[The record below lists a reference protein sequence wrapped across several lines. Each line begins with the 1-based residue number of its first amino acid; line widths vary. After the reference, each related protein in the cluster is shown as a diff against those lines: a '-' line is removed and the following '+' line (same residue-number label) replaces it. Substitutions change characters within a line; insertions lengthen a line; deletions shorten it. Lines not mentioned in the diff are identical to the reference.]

1 MLIDYNNKDILNLQ
15 EQVLKNTNDINDIA
29 VGQLTLANFGIHVSG
44 ILSDSTKLPDVSSY
58 TDNDVGTAYLVGT
71 ETPYRLYIL
80 TKIASTGLL
89 EWLDIGNFPQPGTK
103 GDKGDKGDVG
113 APGQAS
119 LWYLGS
125 TVPTVDPKYTER
137 DCYLNLTNGDVY
149 YYTSG
154 SWSLYGSL
162 RGPKGSIGATGP
174 QGPQGEQGPIGLTGP
189 KGDTGGLVNILGVVA
204 TAEELPSV
212 STVNDTDAYLV
223 GSTDPYDIYVVIHQP
238 NKQWFNI
245 GTTGSTFSI
254 VNLSVP
260 EGTTSG
266 TLSQGDYNTLQESAQ
281 NMIYLNGKYY
291 RLNLDKSTSGYQV
304 YSHTGKNPDNT
315 VYIDEFTITISTKA
329 WVITTINVVDSETL
343 NTKLVGYQKK
353 NSITDIDF
361 PHGEA
366 AVTYNTTDGMGIT
379 ANVQITNQD
388 GSSYTANG
396 DVHVPIFPGDNITIN
411 AKEDGKGV
419 VINGPAAVSKEYVDT
434 ELDKKAPLVSSASS
448 TYVTDINGNTTSIP
462 YTPDATAAT
471 FCTRDA
477 NGNVSVAT
485 PTANSHAATK
495 EYVDTE
501 AAKKAPLMS
510 SASSTYVTDIDGNT
524 TSIPYTSDATASTIC
539 MRDADGNISVAPPI
553 KNSHAA
559 TRAYVYTQVSTKSK
573 VSASDTGTSI
583 NEIKYLTIDGTEYK
597 LPSGGG
603 SGGGGDTLWYKY
615 GNVITDNT
623 TLSTYSANLAGTDDS
638 LFFVKDITKANPV
651 YKPKIEFNK
660 SLVLGEMDFSSWKT
674 YPDSYKTKMSNTL
687 IVGKITDMA
696 PFINPMYMTTNTIMV
711 GEFTKDVTMAIL
723 SSNSL
728 IVGRDLTNNSLDS
741 IIFGESI
748 MSKRGSS
755 IYHSIVGGY
764 NNTFQDVSMQK
775 SLVIGEKLLYNTNN
789 SYSTYV
795 KTSILVGKELN
806 FAGSSSTKV
815 ESMAVFGQF
824 NNKILPTDERLIVGA
839 GTSDTDR
846 RDCFKTGY
854 DGTDSYITV
863 GSTKVT
869 ESQLIQLLALLNPST
884 T

>member
-15 EQVLKNTNDINDIA
+15 EQVLKNANDINDIA

-89 EWLDIGNFPQPGTK
+89 EWLDIGNFPQPGPK

-113 APGQAS
+113 ANGQAS

-125 TVPTVDPKYTER
+125 TVPTTDPKYTER
-137 DCYLNLTNGDVY
+137 DCYLNLTNGNVY

-162 RGPKGSIGATGP
+162 RGPRGSIGATGP

-204 TAEELPSV
+204 TAEELPAV

-366 AVTYNTTDGMGIT
+366 AVTYDTTNGMGIT

-388 GSSYTANG
+388 GSLYTANG

-411 AKEDGKGV
+411 AKDDGTGI

-434 ELDKKAPLVSSASS
+434 ELAKKAPLMSSASS

-495 EYVDTE
+495 EYVDTG
-501 AAKKAPLMS
+501 LS
-510 SASSTYVTDIDGNT
+510 N
-524 TSIPYTSDATASTIC
+524 
-539 MRDADGNISVAPPI
+539 
-553 KNSHAA
+553 
-559 TRAYVYTQVSTKSK
+559 KSL
-573 VSASDTGTSI
+573 VSASLTGTSTD
-583 NEIKYLTIDGTEYK
+583 EAKYLTIDGSEYK
-597 LPSGGG
+597 IAGGITTWKLLNDYTYVPPTVISSPINNSDTTSPGYVIDLSTRPDRDTSNTPYKVYGKSSLMLGIIPATCGSHITTFPKFNNSILLGEIRRSDLNTFSNVTESILAGAISTGRNEAIVRTLNLGFLDCSSCRNVINMGTNGSRSRSYSQTIISGDNIEVNY
-603 SGGGGDTLWYKY
+603 GGGG
-615 GNVITDNT
+615 
-623 TLSTYSANLAGTDDS
+623 YSRQ
-638 LFFVKDITKANPV
+638 
-651 YKPKIEFNK
+651 
-660 SLVLGEMDFSSWKT
+660 
-674 YPDSYKTKMSNTL
+674 
-687 IVGKITDMA
+687 
-696 PFINPMYMTTNTIMV
+696 
-711 GEFTKDVTMAIL
+711 
-723 SSNSL
+723 NSL
-728 IVGRDLTNNSLDS
+728 LLGSNLSLESPGIHDS
-741 IIFGESI
+741 IIAGLNNYI
-748 MSKRGSS
+748 NK
-755 IYHSIVGGY
+755 SIVASLMLGY
-764 NNTFQDVSMQK
+764 NLKVNLANSPDNIKGLTVLGK
-775 SLVIGEKLLYNTNN
+775 YNDTADITD
-789 SYSTYV
+789 ST
-795 KTSILVGKELN
+795 
-806 FAGSSSTKV
+806 
-815 ESMAVFGQF
+815 
-824 NNKILPTDERLIVGA
+824 RLIVGA
-839 GTSDTDR
+839 GTSNTDR

-869 ESQLIQLLALLNPST
+869 ESQLIQLLRLFNPST

>member
-15 EQVLKNTNDINDIA
+15 EQVLKNANDINDIA

-71 ETPYRLYIL
+71 ETPYRLYVL

-89 EWLDIGNFPQPGTK
+89 EWLDIGNFPQPGPK
-103 GDKGDKGDVG
+103 GDKGDKGDTG
-113 APGQAS
+113 ATGQAS

-137 DCYLNLTNGDVY
+137 DCYLNLTNGNVY

-162 RGPKGSIGATGP
+162 RGPRGSIGATGP

-204 TAEELPSV
+204 TAEDLPAV

-366 AVTYNTTDGMGIT
+366 AVTYDTTNGMGIT

-388 GSSYTANG
+388 GSLYTANG

-411 AKEDGKGV
+411 AKEDGTGV

-434 ELDKKAPLVSSASS
+434 ELAKKAPLVSSASSTYVTDMNGNTTSIPYTPDATATTFCTRDANGNVSVATPTSNSHATTKEYVDTELAKKAPLVSSASS
-448 TYVTDINGNTTSIP
+448 TYVTDIDGNTTSIP
-462 YTPDATAAT
+462 YTSDATAST

-495 EYVDTE
+495 EYVDTHV
-501 AAKKAPLMS
+501 P
-510 SASSTYVTDIDGNT
+510 
-524 TSIPYTSDATASTIC
+524 
-539 MRDADGNISVAPPI
+539 
-553 KNSHAA
+553 
-559 TRAYVYTQVSTKSK
+559 
-573 VSASDTGTSI
+573 
-583 NEIKYLTIDGTEYK
+583 EIE
-597 LPSGGG
+597 S
-603 SGGGGDTLWYKY
+603 LWYKY

-623 TLSTYSANLAGTDDS
+623 ALSTYSVNITGTDDS
-638 LFFVKDITKANPV
+638 LLVVKDITDETKTFTRKIVANNSMILGTMNFKGKRPMDSTGDMNMISSMFIGDL
-651 YKPKIEFNK
+651 YDPKI
-660 SLVLGEMDFSSWKT
+660 LGGNGSPGFK
-674 YPDSYKTKMSNTL
+674 
-687 IVGKITDMA
+687 
-696 PFINPMYMTTNTIMV
+696 
-711 GEFTKDVTMAIL
+711 
-723 SSNSL
+723 NSL
-728 IVGRDLTNNSLDS
+728 YVGTSYMNEDVSTLRSTDSLISGFKNKVTYLTASNISGSHQNFGGTIITDS
-741 IIFGESI
+741 IIGGYGNYAPVNSYIERSLIIGKNNYMYNKFIYDNIISGDGSNIQENA
-748 MSKRGSS
+748 RQLLSS
-755 IYHSIVGGY
+755 I
-764 NNTFQDVSMQK
+764 VSGFNLQ
-775 SLVIGEKLLYNTNN
+775 
-789 SYSTYV
+789 
-795 KTSILVGKELN
+795 LN
-806 FAGSSSTKV
+806 PSSSTTFTGL
-815 ESMAVFGQF
+815 AVFGEY
-824 NNKILPTDERLIVGA
+824 NDPDISANDHLVVGA
-839 GTSDTDR
+839 GGQDSSGTHR
-846 RDCFKTGY
+846 RNCFKTGY

-863 GSTKVT
+863 GSTTVT
-869 ESQLIQLLALLNPST
+869 ESQLIQLLGLLNPST

>member
-29 VGQLTLANFGIHVSG
+29 VGQLTIANFGLHVSG
-44 ILSDSTKLPDVSSY
+44 ILSDPTKLPNVSSY
-58 TDNDVGTAYLVGT
+58 TDDDVGTAYLVGT
-71 ETPYRLYIL
+71 ETPYRLYVL

-89 EWLDIGNFPQPGTK
+89 EWLDIGNFPQPGPK

-113 APGQAS
+113 ATGQAS

-125 TVPTVDPKYTER
+125 TVPTTDPKYTER
-137 DCYLNLTNGDVY
+137 DCYLNLTNGNVY

-162 RGPKGSIGATGP
+162 RGPRGSIGATGP

-204 TAEELPSV
+204 TAEELPAV

-329 WVITTINVVDSETL
+329 WVITTINVVDTETL

-361 PHGEA
+361 PHGES
-366 AVTYNTTDGMGIT
+366 AVTYDTTNGMGIT

-388 GSSYTANG
+388 GSLYTANG

-411 AKEDGKGV
+411 AKEDGTGV

-434 ELDKKAPLVSSASS
+434 ELAKKAPLVSSASS

-462 YTPDATAAT
+462 YTPDATAST

-485 PTANSHAATK
+485 PTENSHASNK
-495 EYVDTE
+495 EYVDTG
-501 AAKKAPLMS
+501 LS
-510 SASSTYVTDIDGNT
+510 N
-524 TSIPYTSDATASTIC
+524 
-539 MRDADGNISVAPPI
+539 
-553 KNSHAA
+553 
-559 TRAYVYTQVSTKSK
+559 KSL
-573 VSASDTGTSI
+573 VSASLTGTSTD
-583 NEIKYLTIDGTEYK
+583 EVKYLTIDGSEYK
-597 LPSGGG
+597 IAGGITTWKLLNDYTYVPPTVYSSPINNSDTTSPGYVIDLSTRPDSGDTANTPYKVYGKSSLMLGIIPATCSSFTKIFPKFNRSILLGEIRQADTDTYSNVTESILAGAIMTSRNEAIVRTLNLGFLDCSSCRNVINMGG
-603 SGGGGDTLWYKY
+603 TNGSKSRSYTSTIISGDNIEVNYGGGG
-615 GNVITDNT
+615 
-623 TLSTYSANLAGTDDS
+623 YSRQ
-638 LFFVKDITKANPV
+638 
-651 YKPKIEFNK
+651 
-660 SLVLGEMDFSSWKT
+660 
-674 YPDSYKTKMSNTL
+674 
-687 IVGKITDMA
+687 
-696 PFINPMYMTTNTIMV
+696 
-711 GEFTKDVTMAIL
+711 
-723 SSNSL
+723 NSL
-728 IVGRDLTNNSLDS
+728 LLGSNLSLESPGIYDS
-741 IIFGESI
+741 IIAGLNNYI
-748 MSKRGSS
+748 NK
-755 IYHSIVGGY
+755 SIVASLMLGY
-764 NNTFQDVSMQK
+764 NLKVN
-775 SLVIGEKLLYNTNN
+775 LVNSPDNIKGLTVLGKYNDTADITD
-789 SYSTYV
+789 ST
-795 KTSILVGKELN
+795 
-806 FAGSSSTKV
+806 
-815 ESMAVFGQF
+815 
-824 NNKILPTDERLIVGA
+824 RLIVGA

-869 ESQLIQLLALLNPST
+869 ESQLIQLLALLNPTS
-884 T
+884 

>member
-29 VGQLTLANFGIHVSG
+29 VGQLTIANFGLHVSG
-44 ILSDSTKLPDVSSY
+44 ILSDPTKLPDVSSY
-58 TDNDVGTAYLVGT
+58 TDDDIGTAYLVGT
-71 ETPYRLYIL
+71 ETPYRLYVL

-89 EWLDIGNFPQPGTK
+89 EWLDIGNFPQPGPK

-113 APGQAS
+113 ATGQAS

-125 TVPTVDPKYTER
+125 TVPTADPKYTER
-137 DCYLNLTNGDVY
+137 DCYLNLTNGNVY

-162 RGPKGSIGATGP
+162 RGPRGSIGATGP

-223 GSTDPYDIYVVIHQP
+223 GSTDPYDIYVIIHQP

-315 VYIDEFTITISTKA
+315 VYIDEFTITISTKS

-366 AVTYNTTDGMGIT
+366 AVTYDTTNGMGIT

-388 GSSYTANG
+388 GSLYTANG

-411 AKEDGKGV
+411 AKDDGKGV

-434 ELDKKAPLVSSASS
+434 ELAKKAPLVSSASS

-495 EYVDTE
+495 EYVDTQ
-501 AAKKAPLMS
+501 
-510 SASSTYVTDIDGNT
+510 
-524 TSIPYTSDATASTIC
+524 
-539 MRDADGNISVAPPI
+539 VA
-553 KNSHAA
+553 
-559 TRAYVYTQVSTKSK
+559 TKSK
-573 VSASDTGTSI
+573 VSASSTGTST
-583 NEIKYLTIDGTEYK
+583 NEAKYLTIDNTEYK
-597 LPSGGG
+597 L
-603 SGGGGDTLWYKY
+603 GGGDKPLWYKY
-615 GNVITDNT
+615 GNIITDNT
-623 TLSTYSANLAGTDDS
+623 ALSAYSANFTGTDDS
-638 LFFVKDITKANPV
+638 LLVVKDITDETRTYTRKIVANNSMILGTMPFKAKKLQDSARDMNMISSMFIGDL
-651 YKPKIEFNK
+651 YDPKILGGKDSTGFKN
-660 SLVLGEMDFSSWKT
+660 SL
-674 YPDSYKTKMSNTL
+674 Y
-687 IVGKITDMA
+687 VGSTS
-696 PFINPMYMTTNTIMV
+696 TN
-711 GEFTKDVTMAIL
+711 EDVTPLRSTDSVISGFKNKL
-723 SSNSL
+723 SYLTASNISGSHQNFGGT
-728 IVGRDLTNNSLDS
+728 IITDS
-741 IIFGESI
+741 IIGGYGNYAPTNSYIERSLIIGKNNYMYNKFIYDNIISGNGTNI
-748 MSKRGSS
+748 QANLNQLQSS
-755 IYHSIVGGY
+755 IIS
-764 NNTFQDVSMQK
+764 
-775 SLVIGEKLLYNTNN
+775 GEQLT
-789 SYSTYV
+789 
-795 KTSILVGKELN
+795 LN
-806 FAGSSSTKV
+806 PSSDRAITGL
-815 ESMAVFGQF
+815 AVFGIY
-824 NNKILPTDERLIVGA
+824 NDPEITANDHLIVGA
-839 GTSDTDR
+839 GNQDSSGVHR
-846 RDCFKTGY
+846 RNCFKTGY

-869 ESQLIQLLALLNPST
+869 ESQLISLLALLNPSS
-884 T
+884 

>member
-89 EWLDIGNFPQPGTK
+89 EWLDIGNFPQPGPK
-103 GDKGDKGDVG
+103 GDKGDKGDTG
-113 APGQAS
+113 ETGQAS

-137 DCYLNLTNGDVY
+137 DCYLNLTNGNVY

-162 RGPKGSIGATGP
+162 RGPRGSIGATGP

-212 STVNDTDAYLV
+212 SIVNDTDAYLV
-223 GSTDPYDIYVVIHQP
+223 GSTDPYDIYVIIHQP

-366 AVTYNTTDGMGIT
+366 AVTYDTTNGMGIT

-396 DVHVPIFPGDNITIN
+396 DVHVPIFPGDNITID
-411 AKEDGKGV
+411 AKSDGKGI
-419 VINGPAAVSKEYVDT
+419 VINGHAAVSKEYVDT
-434 ELDKKAPLVSSASS
+434 ELAKKAPLVSSASS

-495 EYVDTE
+495 EYVDTHV
-501 AAKKAPLMS
+501 P
-510 SASSTYVTDIDGNT
+510 
-524 TSIPYTSDATASTIC
+524 
-539 MRDADGNISVAPPI
+539 
-553 KNSHAA
+553 
-559 TRAYVYTQVSTKSK
+559 
-573 VSASDTGTSI
+573 
-583 NEIKYLTIDGTEYK
+583 EIE
-597 LPSGGG
+597 S
-603 SGGGGDTLWYKY
+603 LWYKIPADA
-615 GNVITDNT
+615 VNT
-623 TLSTYSANLAGTDDS
+623 NPVTTNSDLLNYSQYFSKYANEGLYLLSILNTAEQTVNADTSIKCSKGLLAGTIDLTGGTSEAGEININRSLFVGDIKGPKITMDKSGYFGTLSGFIIGKRSLSLNESIGVGYGHKGTLVQSVIIGSQNQSSNANQSMIIGSSINAAPSYNSLFVGRSLYYNTSYFNSVSDS
-638 LFFVKDITKANPV
+638 L
-651 YKPKIEFNK
+651 
-660 SLVLGEMDFSSWKT
+660 LGGNST
-674 YPDSYKTKMSNTL
+674 G
-687 IVGKITDMA
+687 VGGSTGYRPA
-696 PFINPMYMTTNTIMV
+696 
-711 GEFTKDVTMAIL
+711 VT
-723 SSNSL
+723 S
-728 IVGRDLTNNSLDS
+728 S
-741 IIFGESI
+741 IIFGQELYLTISTSNQDDMPKGVAI
-748 MSKRGSS
+748 FGSC
-755 IYHSIVGGY
+755 
-764 NNTFQDVSMQK
+764 
-775 SLVIGEKLLYNTNN
+775 N
-789 SYSTYV
+789 STASYQP
-795 KTSILVGKELN
+795 G
-806 FAGSSSTKV
+806 TK
-815 ESMAVFGQF
+815 
-824 NNKILPTDERLIVGA
+824 LIVGA
-839 GTSDTDR
+839 GTSASDR

-863 GSTKVT
+863 GSTTVT
-869 ESQLIQLLALLNPST
+869 ESQLIQLLGLLNPSS
-884 T
+884 

>member
-29 VGQLTLANFGIHVSG
+29 VGQLTIANFGIHVSG

-71 ETPYRLYIL
+71 ETPYRLYVL

-89 EWLDIGNFPQPGTK
+89 EWLDIGNFPQPGPK
-103 GDKGDKGDVG
+103 GDKGDKGDTG
-113 APGQAS
+113 ETGQAS

-137 DCYLNLTNGDVY
+137 DCYLNLTNGNVY

-162 RGPKGSIGATGP
+162 RGPRGSIGATGP

-204 TAEELPSV
+204 TAEELPAV

-223 GSTDPYDIYVVIHQP
+223 GSTNPYDIYVVIHQP

-266 TLSQGDYNTLQESAQ
+266 TLSQSDYNILQESAQ

-329 WVITTINVVDSETL
+329 WVITTINVVDTETL

-366 AVTYNTTDGMGIT
+366 AVTYDATNGMGIT

-388 GSSYTANG
+388 GSLYTANG

-411 AKEDGKGV
+411 AKEDGTGV

-434 ELDKKAPLVSSASS
+434 ELAKKAPLVSTASS

-495 EYVDTE
+495 EYVDTQ
-501 AAKKAPLMS
+501 AA
-510 SASSTYVTDIDGNT
+510 
-524 TSIPYTSDATASTIC
+524 
-539 MRDADGNISVAPPI
+539 
-553 KNSHAA
+553 
-559 TRAYVYTQVSTKSK
+559 TKSK
-573 VSASDTGTSI
+573 VSA
-583 NEIKYLTIDGTEYK
+583 
-597 LPSGGG
+597 
-603 SGGGGDTLWYKY
+603 
-615 GNVITDNT
+615 
-623 TLSTYSANLAGTDDS
+623 
-638 LFFVKDITKANPV
+638 
-651 YKPKIEFNK
+651 
-660 SLVLGEMDFSSWKT
+660 
-674 YPDSYKTKMSNTL
+674 
-687 IVGKITDMA
+687 
-696 PFINPMYMTTNTIMV
+696 
-711 GEFTKDVTMAIL
+711 
-723 SSNSL
+723 
-728 IVGRDLTNNSLDS
+728 
-741 IIFGESI
+741 
-748 MSKRGSS
+748 
-755 IYHSIVGGY
+755 
-764 NNTFQDVSMQK
+764 
-775 SLVIGEKLLYNTNN
+775 
-789 SYSTYV
+789 
-795 KTSILVGKELN
+795 
-806 FAGSSSTKV
+806 
-815 ESMAVFGQF
+815 
-824 NNKILPTDERLIVGA
+824 
-839 GTSDTDR
+839 
-846 RDCFKTGY
+846 
-854 DGTDSYITV
+854 
-863 GSTKVT
+863 
-869 ESQLIQLLALLNPST
+869 
-884 T
+884 

>member
-29 VGQLTLANFGIHVSG
+29 VGQLTIANFGLHVSG
-44 ILSDSTKLPDVSSY
+44 ILSDSTKLPNVSSY
-58 TDNDVGTAYLVGT
+58 TDDDVGTAYLVGT
-71 ETPYRLYIL
+71 ETPYRLYVL

-89 EWLDIGNFPQPGTK
+89 EWLDIGNFPQPGPK
-103 GDKGDKGDVG
+103 GDKGDKGDTG
-113 APGQAS
+113 ATGQAS

-137 DCYLNLTNGDVY
+137 DCYLNITNGNVY

-162 RGPKGSIGATGP
+162 RGPRGSIGATGP

-204 TAEELPSV
+204 TAEELPAV

-366 AVTYNTTDGMGIT
+366 AVTYDTTNGMGIT

-411 AKEDGKGV
+411 AKDDGKGI

-434 ELDKKAPLVSSASS
+434 ELAKKAPLVSSASS

-462 YTPDATAAT
+462 YTPDATAST

-495 EYVDTE
+495 EYVDTQ
-501 AAKKAPLMS
+501 
-510 SASSTYVTDIDGNT
+510 
-524 TSIPYTSDATASTIC
+524 
-539 MRDADGNISVAPPI
+539 VA
-553 KNSHAA
+553 
-559 TRAYVYTQVSTKSK
+559 TKSK
-573 VSASDTGTSI
+573 VSASSTGTSTD
-583 NEIKYLTIDGTEYK
+583 EAKYLTIDNTEYK
-597 LPSGGG
+597 LGG
-603 SGGGGDTLWYKY
+603 SGGDTLWYKY

-623 TLSTYSANLAGTDDS
+623 ALSAYSANFIGTDDS
-638 LFFVKDITKANPV
+638 LLFVKDLTTESPKQYQPKTNLRKTLILGEINFSTNSSVSAISRFSTLRSALIGTITDIYPFTGNSNQV
-651 YKPKIEFNK
+651 TDSVMIGNFSTDNIVQSLNK
-660 SLVLGEMDFSSWKT
+660 SLLVGSSLTCSADNSVFFGERIRCAAG
-674 YPDSYKTKMSNTL
+674 TL
-687 IVGKITDMA
+687 A
-696 PFINPMYMTTNTIMV
+696 
-711 GEFTKDVTMAIL
+711 
-723 SSNSL
+723 SQSL
-728 IVGRDLTNNSLDS
+728 IGGKDLNLINATINNS
-741 IIFGESI
+741 IISGY
-748 MSKRGSS
+748 KLLVNTNSS
-755 IYHSIVGGY
+755 QGLNIKHSILAG
-764 NNTFQDVSMQK
+764 NQ
-775 SLVIGEKLLYNTNN
+775 
-789 SYSTYV
+789 
-795 KTSILVGKELN
+795 LN
-806 FAGSSSTKV
+806 FTASSSGT
-815 ESMAVFGQF
+815 EISSLAVFGKY
-824 NNKILPTDERLIVGA
+824 NDMTPPTDESLIVGA
-839 GTSDTDR
+839 GTSNTDR
-846 RDCFKTGY
+846 RNCFTAGY
-854 DGTDSYITV
+854 DGTSSYITV
-863 GSTKVT
+863 GSTRLT
-869 ESQLIQLLALLNPST
+869 EPQLVRLLELLTPST
-884 T
+884 

>member
-29 VGQLTLANFGIHVSG
+29 VGQLTIANFGLHVSG

-58 TDNDVGTAYLVGT
+58 TDDDVGTAYLVGT
-71 ETPYRLYIL
+71 ETPYRLYVL

-89 EWLDIGNFPQPGTK
+89 EWLDIGNFPQPGPK
-103 GDKGDKGDVG
+103 GDKGDKGDTG
-113 APGQAS
+113 ATGQAS

-137 DCYLNLTNGDVY
+137 DCYLNLTNGNVY

-162 RGPKGSIGATGP
+162 RGPRGSIGATGP

-223 GSTDPYDIYVVIHQP
+223 GSTNPYDIYVIIHQP

-366 AVTYNTTDGMGIT
+366 AVTYDTTNGMGIT

-411 AKEDGKGV
+411 TKEDGTGV

-434 ELDKKAPLVSSASS
+434 ELAKKAPLVSSASS

-495 EYVDTE
+495 EYVDTHVPE
-501 AAKKAPLMS
+501 TVPTAFIDYNSDGNLIPSNILDMSGIKGTKYISKSELFIKNKNNNGTITNLFTDNSTLRINDTSLSFLEYDPPSSSYKKDVDITLNDSIIKVYSLRNNNNTTYLTGNLNIDS
-510 SASSTYVTDIDGNT
+510 SIILAEYLSFDGNGGSYKGGISLNYSGNAFSQGSLWNSVILGGTHVGGKLENTFYTGRTGQELFHIKANTAMLINFNCLASNGTDIID
-524 TSIPYTSDATASTIC
+524 SIGMGSQ
-539 MRDADGNISVAPPI
+539 NI
-553 KNSHAA
+553 
-559 TRAYVYTQVSTKSK
+559 
-573 VSASDTGTSI
+573 
-583 NEIKYLTIDGTEYK
+583 K
-597 LPSGGG
+597 LG
-603 SGGGGDTLWYKY
+603 SGI
-615 GNVITDNT
+615 NR
-623 TLSTYSANLAGTDDS
+623 
-638 LFFVKDITKANPV
+638 
-651 YKPKIEFNK
+651 
-660 SLVLGEMDFSSWKT
+660 
-674 YPDSYKTKMSNTL
+674 SNN
-687 IVGKITDMA
+687 IG
-696 PFINPMYMTTNTIMV
+696 
-711 GEFTKDVTMAIL
+711 
-723 SSNSL
+723 NSL
-728 IVGRDLTNNSLDS
+728 IGPYNKFTPAYKDHELVLSYDL
-741 IIFGESI
+741 IFG
-748 MSKRGSS
+748 RGLMINPQVYDSS
-755 IYHSIVGGY
+755 GFGHNGFAV
-764 NNTFQDVSMQK
+764 
-775 SLVIGEKLLYNTNN
+775 
-789 SYSTYV
+789 
-795 KTSILVGKELN
+795 VGKYNE
-806 FAGSSSTKV
+806 GTY
-815 ESMAVFGQF
+815 
-824 NNKILPTDERLIVGA
+824 TDDQRFIVGA
-839 GTSDTDR
+839 GTSESDR

>member
-29 VGQLTLANFGIHVSG
+29 VGQLTIANFGLHVSG
-44 ILSDSTKLPDVSSY
+44 ILSDPTKLPNVSSY
-58 TDNDVGTAYLVGT
+58 TDDDIGTAYLVGT
-71 ETPYRLYIL
+71 ETPYRLYVL

-89 EWLDIGNFPQPGTK
+89 EWLDIGNFPQPGPK

-113 APGQAS
+113 ATGQAS

-137 DCYLNLTNGDVY
+137 DCYLNLTNGNVY

-162 RGPKGSIGATGP
+162 RGPRGSIGATGP

-189 KGDTGGLVNILGVVA
+189 KGDTGGLVNILGTVA

-223 GSTDPYDIYVVIHQP
+223 GSTDPYDIYVIIHQP

-245 GTTGSTFSI
+245 GTTGTTFSI

-266 TLSQGDYNTLQESAQ
+266 TLSQSDYNILQESAQ

-315 VYIDEFTITISTKA
+315 VYIDEFTITIATKA

-366 AVTYNTTDGMGIT
+366 AVTYDTTNGMGIT

-388 GSSYTANG
+388 GSLYTANG

-411 AKEDGKGV
+411 VKDDGTGV

-434 ELDKKAPLVSSASS
+434 ELAKKAPLVSSASS

-495 EYVDTE
+495 AYVDTQ
-501 AAKKAPLMS
+501 
-510 SASSTYVTDIDGNT
+510 
-524 TSIPYTSDATASTIC
+524 
-539 MRDADGNISVAPPI
+539 VA
-553 KNSHAA
+553 
-559 TRAYVYTQVSTKSK
+559 TKSK
-573 VSASDTGTSI
+573 VSASSTGTST
-583 NEIKYLTIDGTEYK
+583 NEAKYLTIDGSEYK

-674 YPDSYKTKMSNTL
+674 YPDSYKTEMSNTL

-696 PFINPMYMTTNTIMV
+696 PFINQMYMTANTIMV
-711 GEFTKDVTMAIL
+711 GEFTRNGTMAIL

-728 IVGRDLTNNSLDS
+728 IVGRDLTNNSLDY
-741 IIFGESI
+741 IVFGESI

-764 NNTFQDVSMQK
+764 NNTFQDVSINK
-775 SLVIGEKLLYNTNN
+775 SLVIGENLLYNTNN
-789 SYSTYV
+789 SYSTNI

-815 ESMAVFGQF
+815 QSMAVFGQF

-869 ESQLIQLLALLNPST
+869 ESQLIQLLAMLNPSS
-884 T
+884 

>member
-15 EQVLKNTNDINDIA
+15 EQVLKNANDINDIA

-89 EWLDIGNFPQPGTK
+89 EWLDIGNFPQPGPK
-103 GDKGDKGDVG
+103 GDKGDKGDTG
-113 APGQAS
+113 ATGQAS

-125 TVPTVDPKYTER
+125 TAPTADPKYTER
-137 DCYLNLTNGDVY
+137 DCYLNLTNGNVY

-162 RGPKGSIGATGP
+162 RGPRGSIGATGP

-189 KGDTGGLVNILGVVA
+189 KGDTGGLVNILGVVS

-223 GSTDPYDIYVVIHQP
+223 GSTNPYDIYVVIHQP

-366 AVTYNTTDGMGIT
+366 AVTYDTTNGMGIT

-388 GSSYTANG
+388 GSLYTANG
-396 DVHVPIFPGDNITIN
+396 DVHIPILPGDNITIN

-434 ELDKKAPLVSSASS
+434 ELAKKAPLVSSASS

-462 YTPDATAAT
+462 YTPDATAST

-495 EYVDTE
+495 EYVDTG
-501 AAKKAPLMS
+501 LS
-510 SASSTYVTDIDGNT
+510 N
-524 TSIPYTSDATASTIC
+524 
-539 MRDADGNISVAPPI
+539 
-553 KNSHAA
+553 
-559 TRAYVYTQVSTKSK
+559 KSL
-573 VSASDTGTSI
+573 VSASLTGTSTD
-583 NEIKYLTIDGTEYK
+583 EAKYLTIDGSEYK
-597 LPSGGG
+597 IAGGITTWKLLNDYTYVPPTVISSPINNSDTTSPGYVIDLSTRPDGDTSNTPYKVYGKSSLMLGIIPATCSSFTKIFPKFNRSILLGEIRQADTDTYSNVTESIIAGAISTSRNEAIVRTLNLGFLGCSSCRNVINMGTNGSKSRSYTSTIISGDNIEVNY
-603 SGGGGDTLWYKY
+603 GGGG
-615 GNVITDNT
+615 
-623 TLSTYSANLAGTDDS
+623 YSRQ
-638 LFFVKDITKANPV
+638 
-651 YKPKIEFNK
+651 
-660 SLVLGEMDFSSWKT
+660 
-674 YPDSYKTKMSNTL
+674 
-687 IVGKITDMA
+687 
-696 PFINPMYMTTNTIMV
+696 
-711 GEFTKDVTMAIL
+711 
-723 SSNSL
+723 NSL
-728 IVGRDLTNNSLDS
+728 LLGSNLSLESPGIHDS
-741 IIFGESI
+741 IIAGLNNYINKSI
-748 MSKRGSS
+748 EASLML
-755 IYHSIVGGY
+755 GY
-764 NNTFQDVSMQK
+764 NLKVN
-775 SLVIGEKLLYNTNN
+775 LVN
-789 SYSTYV
+789 SPSTIKGLTV
-795 KTSILVGKELN
+795 L
-806 FAGSSSTKV
+806 
-815 ESMAVFGQF
+815 GQF
-824 NNKILPTDERLIVGA
+824 NDTADITDSTRLIVGA
-839 GTSDTDR
+839 GTSASDR

-869 ESQLIQLLALLNPST
+869 ESQLIQLLAMLNPSS
-884 T
+884 

>member
-89 EWLDIGNFPQPGTK
+89 EWLDIGNFPQPGPK
-103 GDKGDKGDVG
+103 GDKGDKGDTG
-113 APGQAS
+113 ETGQAS

-125 TVPTVDPKYTER
+125 TVPTADPKYTER
-137 DCYLNLTNGDVY
+137 DCYLNLTNGNVY

-162 RGPKGSIGATGP
+162 RGPRGSIGATGP

-361 PHGEA
+361 PHDEA
-366 AVTYNTTDGMGIT
+366 AVTYDTTNGMGIT

-388 GSSYTANG
+388 GSLYTANG

-411 AKEDGKGV
+411 AKADGTGV
-419 VINGPAAVSKEYVDT
+419 VINGPAAVSKEYVDA
-434 ELDKKAPLVSSASS
+434 ELAKKAPLVSSTAS

-495 EYVDTE
+495 EYVDTG
-501 AAKKAPLMS
+501 LS
-510 SASSTYVTDIDGNT
+510 N
-524 TSIPYTSDATASTIC
+524 
-539 MRDADGNISVAPPI
+539 
-553 KNSHAA
+553 
-559 TRAYVYTQVSTKSK
+559 KSL
-573 VSASDTGTSI
+573 VSASLTGSSTD
-583 NEIKYLTIDGTEYK
+583 EAKYLTIDGSEYK
-597 LPSGGG
+597 IAGGITTWKLLNDYTYVPPTINSSPVNNSDTTSPGYVIDLSTRPDGDTGDTPYKVYGKSSLMLGIIPATCSSHITTFPKFNHSILLGEIRRSDLNTYSNVTESIVAGAIMTSRNEAIVRTLNLGFLECSSCRNVINMGTNGSRSRSYSRTIISGDNIEVNY
-603 SGGGGDTLWYKY
+603 GGGG
-615 GNVITDNT
+615 
-623 TLSTYSANLAGTDDS
+623 YSRQ
-638 LFFVKDITKANPV
+638 
-651 YKPKIEFNK
+651 
-660 SLVLGEMDFSSWKT
+660 
-674 YPDSYKTKMSNTL
+674 
-687 IVGKITDMA
+687 
-696 PFINPMYMTTNTIMV
+696 
-711 GEFTKDVTMAIL
+711 
-723 SSNSL
+723 NSL
-728 IVGRDLTNNSLDS
+728 LLGSNLSLESPGIHDS
-741 IIFGESI
+741 IIAGLNNYI
-748 MSKRGSS
+748 NK
-755 IYHSIVGGY
+755 SIVASLMLGY
-764 NNTFQDVSMQK
+764 NLKVN
-775 SLVIGEKLLYNTNN
+775 LVNSPDNIKGLTVLGKYNDTADITD
-789 SYSTYV
+789 ST
-795 KTSILVGKELN
+795 
-806 FAGSSSTKV
+806 
-815 ESMAVFGQF
+815 
-824 NNKILPTDERLIVGA
+824 RLIVGA
-839 GTSDTDR
+839 GTSNTDR

>member
-15 EQVLKNTNDINDIA
+15 EQVLKNANDINDIA

-89 EWLDIGNFPQPGTK
+89 EWLDIGNFPQPGPK
-103 GDKGDKGDVG
+103 GDKGDKGDTG
-113 APGQAS
+113 ETGQAS

-125 TVPTVDPKYTER
+125 TVPTANPSYTER
-137 DCYLNLTNGDVY
+137 DCYLNLTNGNVY

-162 RGPKGSIGATGP
+162 RGPRGSIGATGP

-204 TAEELPSV
+204 TAEELPAV

-223 GSTDPYDIYVVIHQP
+223 GSTNPYDIYVIIHQP

-361 PHGEA
+361 PNGEA
-366 AVTYNTTDGMGIT
+366 VVTYDTTNGMGIT

-411 AKEDGKGV
+411 AKDDGKGI

-434 ELDKKAPLVSSASS
+434 ELAKKAPLVSSASS

-462 YTPDATAAT
+462 NTPDATAAT

-495 EYVDTE
+495 EYVDTG
-501 AAKKAPLMS
+501 LS
-510 SASSTYVTDIDGNT
+510 N
-524 TSIPYTSDATASTIC
+524 
-539 MRDADGNISVAPPI
+539 
-553 KNSHAA
+553 
-559 TRAYVYTQVSTKSK
+559 KSL
-573 VSASDTGTSI
+573 VSASLTGSSTD
-583 NEIKYLTIDGTEYK
+583 EAKYLTIDGSEYK
-597 LPSGGG
+597 IAGGITTWKLLNDYTYVPPTVISSPINNSDTTSPGYVIDLSTRPDGDTANTPYKVYGKSSLMLGIIPATCSSFTKIFPKFNRSILLGEIRQADTDTYSDVTESIIAGAIMTSRNEAIVRTLNLGFLNCSSCRNVINMGTNGSRSRSYTSTIISGDNIEVNY
-603 SGGGGDTLWYKY
+603 GGGG
-615 GNVITDNT
+615 
-623 TLSTYSANLAGTDDS
+623 YSRQ
-638 LFFVKDITKANPV
+638 
-651 YKPKIEFNK
+651 
-660 SLVLGEMDFSSWKT
+660 
-674 YPDSYKTKMSNTL
+674 
-687 IVGKITDMA
+687 
-696 PFINPMYMTTNTIMV
+696 
-711 GEFTKDVTMAIL
+711 
-723 SSNSL
+723 NSL
-728 IVGRDLTNNSLDS
+728 LLGSNLSLESPGIHDS
-741 IIFGESI
+741 IIAGLNNYI
-748 MSKRGSS
+748 NK
-755 IYHSIVGGY
+755 SIVASLMLGY
-764 NNTFQDVSMQK
+764 NLKVNLANSPDNIKGLTVLGK
-775 SLVIGEKLLYNTNN
+775 YNDTADITD
-789 SYSTYV
+789 ST
-795 KTSILVGKELN
+795 
-806 FAGSSSTKV
+806 
-815 ESMAVFGQF
+815 
-824 NNKILPTDERLIVGA
+824 RLIVGA
-839 GTSDTDR
+839 GTSASDR

-869 ESQLIQLLALLNPST
+869 ESQLIQLLGLLNPTS
-884 T
+884 

>member
-89 EWLDIGNFPQPGTK
+89 EWLDIGNFPQPGPK

-113 APGQAS
+113 ATGQAS

-137 DCYLNLTNGDVY
+137 DCYLNLTNGNVY

-281 NMIYLNGKYY
+281 NMIYINGKYY

-329 WVITTINVVDSETL
+329 WVITTINVVDTETL

-353 NSITDIDF
+353 NSVTDIDF

-388 GSSYTANG
+388 GSLYTANG
-396 DVHVPIFPGDNITIN
+396 DVHVPILPGDNITIN
-411 AKEDGKGV
+411 AKDDGTGI

-434 ELDKKAPLVSSASS
+434 ELAKKAPLVSTASS
-448 TYVTDINGNTTSIP
+448 TYVTDMNGNTTSIP
-462 YTPDATAAT
+462 YTPDATAST

-485 PTANSHAATK
+485 TTSNSHATTK

-510 SASSTYVTDIDGNT
+510 TASSTYVTDIDGNT

-603 SGGGGDTLWYKY
+603 SGGGGSSDFVDYNSAGNLIPSNLLDMSGVKGTKY
-615 GNVITDNT
+615 IGKSELFIENKNNDGTITNLFTDNS
-623 TLSTYSANLAGTDDS
+623 TLRIFSSSLSFMEYNPPSFSYYKKDVDITLDNSIIKVYTLENDNYSSNNIGNLNIERSIILAERLTFDDNGYSYKGGISLNYSGDAYYHGKLWNSIILGGGQSGHTGGKLENTFYTGRLSKDLSHTGSNASMLIDFSCSASNGTDIIDS
-638 LFFVKDITKANPV
+638 IGISSQTITLGSGINTRNNIGYSLIGPL
-651 YKPKIEFNK
+651 NK
-660 SLVLGEMDFSSWKT
+660 FT
-674 YPDSYKTKMSNTL
+674 PSYK
-687 IVGKITDMA
+687 D
-696 PFINPMYMTTNTIMV
+696 
-711 GEFTKDVTMAIL
+711 
-723 SSNSL
+723 
-728 IVGRDLTNNSLDS
+728 
-741 IIFGESI
+741 
-748 MSKRGSS
+748 
-755 IYHSIVGGY
+755 H
-764 NNTFQDVSMQK
+764 
-775 SLVIGEKLLYNTNN
+775 
-789 SYSTYV
+789 
-795 KTSILVGKELN
+795 
-806 FAGSSSTKV
+806 
-815 ESMAVFGQF
+815 
-824 NNKILPTDERLIVGA
+824 
-839 GTSDTDR
+839 
-846 RDCFKTGY
+846 
-854 DGTDSYITV
+854 
-863 GSTKVT
+863 
-869 ESQLIQLLALLNPST
+869 
-884 T
+884 

>member
-89 EWLDIGNFPQPGTK
+89 EWLDIGNFPQPGPK
-103 GDKGDKGDVG
+103 GDKGDKGDTG
-113 APGQAS
+113 ETGQAS

-125 TVPTVDPKYTER
+125 TVPTANPSYTER
-137 DCYLNLTNGDVY
+137 DCYLNLTNGNVY

-162 RGPKGSIGATGP
+162 RGPRGSIGPTGP

-204 TAEELPSV
+204 TAEELPAV

-223 GSTDPYDIYVVIHQP
+223 GSTNPYDIYVIIHQP

-366 AVTYNTTDGMGIT
+366 AVTYDTTNGMGIT

-388 GSSYTANG
+388 GSLYTANG

-411 AKEDGKGV
+411 AKDDGTGV

-434 ELDKKAPLVSSASS
+434 ELAKKAPLVSSASS

-495 EYVDTE
+495 EYVDTHV
-501 AAKKAPLMS
+501 P
-510 SASSTYVTDIDGNT
+510 
-524 TSIPYTSDATASTIC
+524 
-539 MRDADGNISVAPPI
+539 
-553 KNSHAA
+553 
-559 TRAYVYTQVSTKSK
+559 
-573 VSASDTGTSI
+573 
-583 NEIKYLTIDGTEYK
+583 EIE
-597 LPSGGG
+597 S
-603 SGGGGDTLWYKY
+603 LWYKIPADA
-615 GNVITDNT
+615 VNT
-623 TLSTYSANLAGTDDS
+623 NPVTTNPDLLNYSQYFSKYANEGLYLLSVYNTPEQTVNADTSVNCTRGLLAGTIDLTGGTS
-638 LFFVKDITKANPV
+638 EA
-651 YKPKIEFNK
+651 
-660 SLVLGEMDFSSWKT
+660 
-674 YPDSYKTKMSNTL
+674 
-687 IVGKITDMA
+687 
-696 PFINPMYMTTNTIMV
+696 
-711 GEFTKDVTMAIL
+711 GEFTINRSLFVGDIKGPKIMMDKSGYFGSLSGFISGKRSLSLNESIGVGWGHEGTLTTSAIIGNQNEAL
-723 SSNSL
+723 QANQSVIIGSNINAATSYNSL
-728 IVGRDLTNNSLDS
+728 FVGTSLYYKRSYFNSMSDSFLGGNNTGVGGTLGYRPSITSS
-741 IIFGESI
+741 IIFG
-748 MSKRGSS
+748 
-755 IYHSIVGGY
+755 
-764 NNTFQDVSMQK
+764 
-775 SLVIGEKLLYNTNN
+775 
-789 SYSTYV
+789 
-795 KTSILVGKELN
+795 KELYVSIDTSN
-806 FAGSSSTKV
+806 SDYMPDGI
-815 ESMAVFGQF
+815 AVFGKC
-824 NNKILPTDERLIVGA
+824 NKDTPYQSGTKLIVGA
-839 GTSDTDR
+839 GTSASDR
-846 RDCFKTGY
+846 RDCFTTGY

-869 ESQLIQLLALLNPST
+869 ESQLIQLLELLNPST
-884 T
+884 

>member
-89 EWLDIGNFPQPGTK
+89 EWLDIGNFPQPGPK
-103 GDKGDKGDVG
+103 GDKGDKGDTG
-113 APGQAS
+113 ATGQAS

-137 DCYLNLTNGDVY
+137 DCYLNSATGDVY
-149 YYTSG
+149 YYTTG
-154 SWSLYGSL
+154 SWSLYGNL
-162 RGPKGSIGATGP
+162 KGPRGATGAIGP

-223 GSTDPYDIYVVIHQP
+223 GSTNPYDIYVVIHQP

-281 NMIYLNGKYY
+281 NMIYINGKYY

-366 AVTYNTTDGMGIT
+366 AVTYDTTNGMGIT

-388 GSSYTANG
+388 GSLYTANG

-411 AKEDGKGV
+411 AKDDGKGI

-434 ELDKKAPLVSSASS
+434 ELDKKAPLVSTASS

-495 EYVDTE
+495 EYVDTHV
-501 AAKKAPLMS
+501 P
-510 SASSTYVTDIDGNT
+510 
-524 TSIPYTSDATASTIC
+524 
-539 MRDADGNISVAPPI
+539 
-553 KNSHAA
+553 
-559 TRAYVYTQVSTKSK
+559 
-573 VSASDTGTSI
+573 
-583 NEIKYLTIDGTEYK
+583 EIE
-597 LPSGGG
+597 SF
-603 SGGGGDTLWYKY
+603 WYKY

-623 TLSTYSANLAGTDDS
+623 ALSAYSVNFTGTEGS
-638 LFFVKDITKANPV
+638 LLVVKDITDNTQTYTRQIVANNSMILGKMPFKAKELEDSLNDMSMTSSMFIGEL
-651 YKPKIEFNK
+651 YDPKKLQNIDC
-660 SLVLGEMDFSSWKT
+660 SLFVGRVSKNNS
-674 YPDSYKTKMSNTL
+674 TL
-687 IVGKITDMA
+687 
-696 PFINPMYMTTNTIMV
+696 
-711 GEFTKDVTMAIL
+711 TMN
-723 SSNSL
+723 NSL
-728 IVGRDLTNNSLDS
+728 IVGSGLDGCGLQASILSGQNTSVYNGTFNGAFITGVGHNLRNIRNQQS
-741 IIFGESI
+741 IIC
-748 MSKRGSS
+748 
-755 IYHSIVGGY
+755 GY
-764 NNTFQDVSMQK
+764 NNYTVNYANVDY
-775 SLVIGEKLLYNTNN
+775 SLLGGNNN
-789 SYSTYV
+789 SIYTIYTYSTLLFGEDCEIQT
-795 KTSILVGKELN
+795 KATSSGNIISGKGLRIN
-806 FAGSSSTKV
+806 PITDKSSTRV
-815 ESMAVFGQF
+815 AGLAIFGSYNNDQEYINSM
-824 NNKILPTDERLIVGA
+824 NNTPDRLIVGA
-839 GTSDTDR
+839 GTSNSDR

-854 DGTDSYITV
+854 DGTNSYITV

>member
-58 TDNDVGTAYLVGT
+58 TDDDIGTAYLVGT

-89 EWLDIGNFPQPGTK
+89 EWLDIGNFPQPGPK

-113 APGQAS
+113 ATGQAS

-125 TVPTVDPKYTER
+125 TVPTTDPKYTER
-137 DCYLNLTNGDVY
+137 DCYLNLTNGNVY

-162 RGPKGSIGATGP
+162 RGPRGSIGATGP

-204 TAEELPSV
+204 TAEELPAV

-223 GSTDPYDIYVVIHQP
+223 GSTNPYDIYVIIHQP

-366 AVTYNTTDGMGIT
+366 AVTYDTTNGMGIT

-388 GSSYTANG
+388 GSLYTANG
-396 DVHVPIFPGDNITIN
+396 DVHVPIFPGDNITID
-411 AKEDGKGV
+411 AKADGTGV

-434 ELDKKAPLVSSASS
+434 ELAKKAPLVSSTSS

-471 FCTRDA
+471 FCMRDA

-495 EYVDTE
+495 EYVDTHV
-501 AAKKAPLMS
+501 P
-510 SASSTYVTDIDGNT
+510 
-524 TSIPYTSDATASTIC
+524 
-539 MRDADGNISVAPPI
+539 
-553 KNSHAA
+553 
-559 TRAYVYTQVSTKSK
+559 
-573 VSASDTGTSI
+573 
-583 NEIKYLTIDGTEYK
+583 EIE
-597 LPSGGG
+597 S
-603 SGGGGDTLWYKY
+603 LWYKIPNDTSSNISLTNNPDLLNY
-615 GNVITDNT
+615 SNYIRKANGGLYLLKLINSSEQTINAETRISCNNGIFAGKVNLTGNDSNKSGNFSIYNS
-623 TLSTYSANLAGTDDS
+623 LFAGQANAPEIEMSNSGYFGTIPNYIGGQKYLRLENSIGVGTDFKGYLVNSAIIGSQHENDGQ
-638 LFFVKDITKANPV
+638 LGLKAG
-651 YKPKIEFNK
+651 I
-660 SLVLGEMDFSSWKT
+660 
-674 YPDSYKTKMSNTL
+674 
-687 IVGKITDMA
+687 
-696 PFINPMYMTTNTIMV
+696 
-711 GEFTKDVTMAIL
+711 
-723 SSNSL
+723 SNSL
-728 IVGRDLTNNSLDS
+728 IVGYSNTIPESSGSLIVGRFLQYNNQSFRSISDSLIGGSFITLAGCLNGYQNIKDS
-741 IIFGESI
+741 ILF
-748 MSKRGSS
+748 
-755 IYHSIVGGY
+755 
-764 NNTFQDVSMQK
+764 
-775 SLVIGEKLLYNTNN
+775 
-789 SYSTYV
+789 
-795 KTSILVGKELN
+795 GKELKIITTS
-806 FAGSSSTKV
+806 GSDV
-815 ESMAVFGQF
+815 DNLNGVAVFGAY
-824 NNKILPTDERLIVGA
+824 NNSSYKAGTKLIVGA
-839 GTSDTDR
+839 GDEDTKR
-846 RDCFKTGY
+846 RDCFTTGY
-854 DGTDSYITV
+854 DGIDSYITV

-869 ESQLIQLLALLNPST
+869 ESQLIQLLSLLNPSS
-884 T
+884 

>member
-89 EWLDIGNFPQPGTK
+89 EWLDIGNFPQPGPK
-103 GDKGDKGDVG
+103 GDKGDKGDTG
-113 APGQAS
+113 ETGQAS

-125 TVPTVDPKYTER
+125 TVPTANPSYTER
-137 DCYLNLTNGDVY
+137 DCYLNLTNGNVY

-162 RGPKGSIGATGP
+162 RGPRGSIGPTGP

-204 TAEELPSV
+204 TAEELPAV

-223 GSTDPYDIYVVIHQP
+223 GSTNPYDIYVIIHQP

-366 AVTYNTTDGMGIT
+366 AVTYDTTDGMGIT

-396 DVHVPIFPGDNITIN
+396 DVHVPIFPGDNITID
-411 AKEDGKGV
+411 AKSDGTGV

-434 ELDKKAPLVSSASS
+434 ELAKKAPLVSSASS

-495 EYVDTE
+495 EYVDTQ
-501 AAKKAPLMS
+501 
-510 SASSTYVTDIDGNT
+510 
-524 TSIPYTSDATASTIC
+524 
-539 MRDADGNISVAPPI
+539 VA
-553 KNSHAA
+553 
-559 TRAYVYTQVSTKSK
+559 TKSK
-573 VSASDTGTSI
+573 VSASATGTST
-583 NEIKYLTIDGTEYK
+583 NEAKYLTIDSTEYK
-597 LPSGGG
+597 L
-603 SGGGGDTLWYKY
+603 GGGDKPLWYKIPADA
-615 GNVITDNT
+615 VNT
-623 TLSTYSANLAGTDDS
+623 NPVTTNSDLLNYSQYFSKYANEGLYLLDVLNTSEQTVNADTSIKCSKGLLAGTIDLTGGTS
-638 LFFVKDITKANPV
+638 EA
-651 YKPKIEFNK
+651 
-660 SLVLGEMDFSSWKT
+660 
-674 YPDSYKTKMSNTL
+674 
-687 IVGKITDMA
+687 
-696 PFINPMYMTTNTIMV
+696 
-711 GEFTKDVTMAIL
+711 GEFTINRSLFVGDIKGPKIMMDKSGYFGTLTGFISGKRSLSLNESIGVGWGHRGTLTTSAIIGNQNQ
-723 SSNSL
+723 SSNANQSMIIGSNINAAPSYNSL
-728 IVGRDLTNNSLDS
+728 FVGRGLYYNTSYFNSISDSLLGGNNTGVSGTTGYRPSIMSS
-741 IIFGESI
+741 IIFGQELYLTI
-748 MSKRGSS
+748 GTPNEDDMPKGVAIFGS
-755 IYHSIVGGY
+755 Y
-764 NNTFQDVSMQK
+764 NNTTPYQP
-775 SLVIGEKLLYNTNN
+775 G
-789 SYSTYV
+789 
-795 KTSILVGKELN
+795 
-806 FAGSSSTKV
+806 TK
-815 ESMAVFGQF
+815 
-824 NNKILPTDERLIVGA
+824 LIVGA
-839 GTSDTDR
+839 GTSSSDR

>member
-89 EWLDIGNFPQPGTK
+89 EWLDIGNFPQPGPK

-113 APGQAS
+113 ATGQAS

-137 DCYLNLTNGDVY
+137 DCYLNLTNGNVY

-223 GSTDPYDIYVVIHQP
+223 GSTNPYDIYVIIHQP

-366 AVTYNTTDGMGIT
+366 AVTYDTTNGMGIT

-411 AKEDGKGV
+411 SKADGTGV

-434 ELDKKAPLVSSASS
+434 ELSKKAPIVSSASS

-495 EYVDTE
+495 EYVDTHV
-501 AAKKAPLMS
+501 P
-510 SASSTYVTDIDGNT
+510 
-524 TSIPYTSDATASTIC
+524 
-539 MRDADGNISVAPPI
+539 
-553 KNSHAA
+553 
-559 TRAYVYTQVSTKSK
+559 
-573 VSASDTGTSI
+573 
-583 NEIKYLTIDGTEYK
+583 EIETF
-597 LPSGGG
+597 
-603 SGGGGDTLWYKY
+603 WYKY

-623 TLSTYSANLAGTDDS
+623 ALSAYSVNFTGTDDS
-638 LFFVKDITKANPV
+638 LLVVKDITTTQQTYAKNLNLDKSAIFGDFAFKTNSQIYDDKAN
-651 YKPKIEFNK
+651 INLE
-660 SLVLGEMDFSSWKT
+660 SS
-674 YPDSYKTKMSNTL
+674 L
-687 IVGKITDMA
+687 IVGKIIDPKTLITSNKALRYSAYIGQIPKSNITTFLSDSLAVGYNLTFANAESCLLSGSENYSDTDMTGCIIGGEHNKLSGVRLFDSLVSGSWNFNGA
-696 PFINPMYMTTNTIMV
+696 ARKTYSNSIISGNYLSFTEFDTTNSV
-711 GEFTKDVTMAIL
+711 
-723 SSNSL
+723 
-728 IVGRDLTNNSLDS
+728 DS
-741 IIFGESI
+741 IALFG
-748 MSKRGSS
+748 KF
-755 IYHSIVGGY
+755 
-764 NNTFQDVSMQK
+764 NNT
-775 SLVIGEKLLYNTNN
+775 
-789 SYSTYV
+789 SY
-795 KTSILVGKELN
+795 TS
-806 FAGSSSTKV
+806 S
-815 ESMAVFGQF
+815 
-824 NNKILPTDERLIVGA
+824 DRLIVGA
-839 GTSDTDR
+839 GTYSDR
-846 RDCFKTGY
+846 RNCF
-854 DGTDSYITV
+854 
-863 GSTKVT
+863 
-869 ESQLIQLLALLNPST
+869 T

>member
-44 ILSDSTKLPDVSSY
+44 ILSDPTKLPNVSSY

-89 EWLDIGNFPQPGTK
+89 EWLDIGNFPQPGPK

-113 APGQAS
+113 ANGQAS
-119 LWYLGS
+119 LWYLCS
-125 TVPTVDPKYTER
+125 TVPTADPKYTER
-137 DCYLNLTNGDVY
+137 DCYLNLTNGNVY

-162 RGPKGSIGATGP
+162 RGPRGSIGATGP

-315 VYIDEFTITISTKA
+315 VYIDEFTITIATKA

-366 AVTYNTTDGMGIT
+366 AVTYDTTNGMGIT

-388 GSSYTANG
+388 GSLYTANG

-411 AKEDGKGV
+411 AKEDGTGV

-434 ELDKKAPLVSSASS
+434 ELAKKAPLVSSASS

-495 EYVDTE
+495 EYVDTG
-501 AAKKAPLMS
+501 LS
-510 SASSTYVTDIDGNT
+510 N
-524 TSIPYTSDATASTIC
+524 
-539 MRDADGNISVAPPI
+539 
-553 KNSHAA
+553 
-559 TRAYVYTQVSTKSK
+559 KSL
-573 VSASDTGTSI
+573 VSASLTGTSTD
-583 NEIKYLTIDGTEYK
+583 EVKYLTIDGSEYK
-597 LPSGGG
+597 ISGGIITWKLLNDYTYVPPTVNSSPVNN
-603 SGGGGDTLWYKY
+603 SGITSPGY
-615 GNVITDNT
+615 VIDLSTRPSTDNYSNSYKVTGKSSLILGVIPET
-623 TLSTYSANLAGTDDS
+623 TNSNPSKYPD
-638 LFFVKDITKANPV
+638 FTKS
-651 YKPKIEFNK
+651 IF
-660 SLVLGEMDFSSWKT
+660 LGEIKENHIGDWTPSFLKSIICESVQSL
-674 YPDSYKTKMSNTL
+674 Y
-687 IVGKITDMA
+687 IR
-696 PFINPMYMTTNTIMV
+696 TIQ
-711 GEFTKDVTMAIL
+711 
-723 SSNSL
+723 NSL
-728 IVGRDLTNNSLDS
+728 ILGATSTGDAVNLINNAPGSGNTSCNYSSVILNGRYVDYAFQGSTGPYAPQRSNSFIQGTEIKLGKNVYSSIISGTYINIPYLKTTNSLICGKRLKFEQNDENAEISETAVVGRFNE
-741 IIFGESI
+741 G
-748 MSKRGSS
+748 
-755 IYHSIVGGY
+755 
-764 NNTFQDVSMQK
+764 
-775 SLVIGEKLLYNTNN
+775 
-789 SYSTYV
+789 TY
-795 KTSILVGKELN
+795 
-806 FAGSSSTKV
+806 
-815 ESMAVFGQF
+815 
-824 NNKILPTDERLIVGA
+824 TDDQRLIVGA

-869 ESQLIQLLALLNPST
+869 ESQLIQLLAMLNPTS
-884 T
+884 

>member
-44 ILSDSTKLPDVSSY
+44 ILSDPTKLPNVSSY

-89 EWLDIGNFPQPGTK
+89 EWLDIGNFPQPGPK
-103 GDKGDKGDVG
+103 GDKGDKGDTG
-113 APGQAS
+113 ETGQAS

-125 TVPTVDPKYTER
+125 TVPTANPSYTER
-137 DCYLNLTNGDVY
+137 DCYLNLTNGNVY

-162 RGPKGSIGATGP
+162 RGPRGSIGPTGP

-204 TAEELPSV
+204 TAEELPAV

-223 GSTDPYDIYVVIHQP
+223 GSTNPYDIYVIIHQP

-315 VYIDEFTITISTKA
+315 VYIDEFTITIATKA

-366 AVTYNTTDGMGIT
+366 AVTYNTTNGMGIT

-396 DVHVPIFPGDNITIN
+396 DVHVPIFPGDNITID
-411 AKEDGKGV
+411 AKADGKGV

-434 ELDKKAPLVSSASS
+434 ELAKKAPLVSTASS
-448 TYVTDINGNTTSIP
+448 TYVTDTNGNTTSIP

-495 EYVDTE
+495 EYVDTHV
-501 AAKKAPLMS
+501 P
-510 SASSTYVTDIDGNT
+510 
-524 TSIPYTSDATASTIC
+524 
-539 MRDADGNISVAPPI
+539 
-553 KNSHAA
+553 
-559 TRAYVYTQVSTKSK
+559 
-573 VSASDTGTSI
+573 
-583 NEIKYLTIDGTEYK
+583 EIE
-597 LPSGGG
+597 S
-603 SGGGGDTLWYKY
+603 LWYKY

-623 TLSTYSANLAGTDDS
+623 VLSTYSANFTGTDDS
-638 LFFVKDITKANPV
+638 LLVVKDITTTQQTYTKNLNLDKSAIFGDFAFKTSSETGDSAN
-651 YKPKIEFNK
+651 INLES
-660 SLVLGEMDFSSWKT
+660 SLV
-674 YPDSYKTKMSNTL
+674 
-687 IVGKITDMA
+687 VGKIIDPKTLITPNKALRYSAYIGQIPKSNIPTFLNDSLAVGYNLTFANAESCLLSGSENYSNTDMTGCIIGGEHNKLSGVRLFDSLVSGSWNFNGA
-696 PFINPMYMTTNTIMV
+696 ARKTYGNSIISGTYLSFTEFDTTNSV
-711 GEFTKDVTMAIL
+711 
-723 SSNSL
+723 
-728 IVGRDLTNNSLDS
+728 DS
-741 IIFGESI
+741 IALFG
-748 MSKRGSS
+748 KF
-755 IYHSIVGGY
+755 
-764 NNTFQDVSMQK
+764 NNT
-775 SLVIGEKLLYNTNN
+775 
-789 SYSTYV
+789 SY
-795 KTSILVGKELN
+795 TS
-806 FAGSSSTKV
+806 S
-815 ESMAVFGQF
+815 
-824 NNKILPTDERLIVGA
+824 DRLIVGA
-839 GTSDTDR
+839 GTSSSDR
-846 RDCFKTGY
+846 RNSFTTGY
-854 DGTDSYITV
+854 DGTNSYITV